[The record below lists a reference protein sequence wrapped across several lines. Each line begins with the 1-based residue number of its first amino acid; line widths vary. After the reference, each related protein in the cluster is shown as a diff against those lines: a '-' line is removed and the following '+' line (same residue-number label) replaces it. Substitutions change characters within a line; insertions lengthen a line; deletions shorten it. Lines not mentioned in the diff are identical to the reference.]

1 MGKEHTHT
9 FWLITSLI
17 LNGFSIRK
25 SFGKLRLRAFQPY
38 HQLLCI
44 LKHVGD
50 VRDISST
57 PKGCNAIYVGD
68 VRDHNKSSIYI
79 GFDGMAEKP

>member
-1 MGKEHTHT
+1 MDFQSE
-9 FWLITSLI
+9 
-17 LNGFSIRK
+17 K

-38 HQLLCI
+38 HQILCI

-50 VRDISST
+50 VGDISST

-68 VRDHNKSSIYI
+68 VGDRNKSSIYI
-79 GFDGMAEKP
+79 GFDGMAENPKSQLSKTFFGLKIR

>member
-1 MGKEHTHT
+1 MDFQSE
-9 FWLITSLI
+9 
-17 LNGFSIRK
+17 K

-38 HQLLCI
+38 HQILCI

-50 VRDISST
+50 VRDRSST

-68 VRDHNKSSIYI
+68 VRDRNKSSIYI